1 MIKYILP
8 SFINKYT
15 QKIKGM
21 RLKVFNQ
28 AMFNEKYN
36 YWGRGIFGGF
46 FIFACAFF
54 MVTFVPFSDF
64 LGEGEI
70 VYTTVKVPKGK

>member
-1 MIKYILP
+1 
-8 SFINKYT
+8 
-15 QKIKGM
+15 M

-28 AMFNEKYN
+28 AMFNEKYKY
-36 YWGRGIFGGF
+36 YWGRGIFGVF